1 MQHCC
6 VSSEFAIALQSIF
19 SYMFIIY
26 SLLLFLITLVG
37 GSFPLW
43 NRNWNEQKMKYLLA
57 FSGSFLLGITLLH
70 LLPEIFET
78 TGHKAGLYILSGF
91 FLQQIIQR
99 FTHGVEHGHLHTDS
113 GHHHVSIW
121 PIFAGLGFHAL
132 SEGLP
137 LGIHY
142 NDPNTL
148 PSLFSAIAFH
158 KLPEAMLITSLI
170 ISDHRS
176 SKKKAWL
183 LLVFFALLTPVA
195 GLVTHELGAISSS
208 FAAIV
213 PLCIPVIAGSF
224 IHISTTIF
232 FESGTKSHEMNWRK
246 WTAILL
252 GIGFAMLTLLGDQH

>member
-1 MQHCC
+1 MI
-6 VSSEFAIALQSIF
+6 V
-19 SYMFIIY
+19 IY
-26 SLLLFLITLVG
+26 SLLLFVLTFVG

-43 NRNWNEQKMKYLLA
+43 NRNWDEQKMKYLLA

-78 TGHKAGLYILSGF
+78 TGHKAGLYILAGF

-99 FTHGVEHGHLHTDS
+99 FTHGVEHGHHHLGDQ
-113 GHHHVSIW
+113 HHHVSIW

-142 NDPNTL
+142 ADPNTL
-148 PSLFSAIAFH
+148 PSLFVAIAFH
-158 KLPEAMLITSLI
+158 KLPEAMLIASLI
-170 ISDHRS
+170 IADHHS
-176 SKKKAWL
+176 GKKKAWMML
-183 LLVFFALLTPVA
+183 LLFSLLTPVA
-195 GLVTHELGAISSS
+195 GLITHELGSVSAS
-208 FAAIV
+208 FATII

-232 FESGTKSHEMNWRK
+232 FESGTKSHDMNWRK
-246 WTAILL
+246 WTAALL
-252 GIGFAMLTLLGDQH
+252 GIAFAMLTLLGDKH

>member
-6 VSSEFAIALQSIF
+6 VSDEITIALQSIF
-19 SYMFIIY
+19 YYMLIIY
-26 SLLLFLITLVG
+26 SLILFLITLAG

-43 NRNWNEQKMKYLLA
+43 NRNWDEKKMNYLLA

-70 LLPEIFET
+70 LLPEIFQT
-78 TGHKAGLYILSGF
+78 TGHKAGLYILLGF
-91 FLQQIIQR
+91 FLQQAIQR
-99 FTHGVEHGHLHTDS
+99 FTHGVEHGHHHL
-113 GHHHVSIW
+113 GEHHHVNIW
-121 PIFAGLGFHAL
+121 PVFAGLAFHAL

-137 LGIHY
+137 LGMTY
-142 NDPNTL
+142 SDPNTL
-148 PSLFSAIAFH
+148 PSLFVAIAFH

-170 ISDHRS
+170 IAGHHSG
-176 SKKKAWL
+176 KKKAWS
-183 LLVFFALLTPVA
+183 LLVLFALLTPVA
-195 GLVTHELGAISSS
+195 GILTHEIGSVSSS

-232 FESGTKSHEMNWRK
+232 FESGTKSHDMNWKK

-252 GIGFAMLTLLGDQH
+252 GIGFSMFSLLGHTH